1 MKTKRKIKKILFI
14 SGSRAEFFILE
25 KIFRET
31 SKHFDTKILLHA
43 GHTQKKY
50 GQLIYNIKKK
60 INNKRII
67 TIKTNF
73 GNSNKESQI
82 IKSFA
87 NQVDKIGKKLLF
99 EKPSVV
105 VLVGDRTETL
115 AAASASV
122 ICNIPIVHL
131 HGGEL
136 SFGSMDEKL
145 RHAISKL
152 SSIHFV
158 SHKIYKERLIQMGED
173 KSKIKIIGAPALL
186 NYLNLKIDKLNFF
199 KQFGLMNKKYI
210 LVCLNSYISK
220 KETDFFSNKMFNT
233 LDKFDITKIVTYPN
247 PDLYNKSI
255 IENIEKRKSRKDYK
269 IFKFLG
275 SDYPKFLKYCNFL
288 IGNTSSGIIEAPYF
302 SKFFLNL
309 GSRQEGREYSKKTTI
324 NLKIN
329 KQNMFAIIKKTL
341 KKRKIKSENLYFKKN
356 CLKIFIQYLKKINL
370 EELNSKKFFDKI

>member
-1 MKTKRKIKKILFI
+1 LKIKRKIKKVLFI

-25 KIFRET
+25 KLFYET
-31 SKHFDTKILLHA
+31 LKYFDTKILLHA

-50 GQLIYNIKKK
+50 GQLIKDIKKK
-60 INNKRII
+60 ISKKNILS
-67 TIKTNF
+67 IKTNF
-73 GNSNKESQI
+73 GNSNNELQI

-87 NQVDKIGKKLLF
+87 KQVDKIGKKLLS

-105 VLVGDRTETL
+105 ILVGDRTETL

-122 ICNIPIVHL
+122 ICNIPIIHI

-136 SFGSMDEKL
+136 SLGSMDEKL

-158 SHKIYKERLIQMGED
+158 SHKIYKKRLIQMGEN

-186 NYLNLKIDKLNFF
+186 NYSGLKIDKISFF
-199 KQFGLMNKKYI
+199 KKFDLTEKKYI
-210 LVCLNSYISK
+210 LVCLNSYILK
-220 KETDFFSNKMFNT
+220 KETDYFSEKMFNA
-233 LDKFDITKIVTYPN
+233 LDKFNITKIVTYPN

-255 IENIEKRKSRKDYK
+255 IDNIEKRKKRKDYK

-275 SDYPKFLKYCNFL
+275 GDYPKFLKYCNFL

-309 GSRQEGREYSKKTTI
+309 GSRQEGREFSKKTTI

-329 KQNMFAIIKKTL
+329 NKNMPLVIQEIL
-341 KKRKIKSENLYFKKN
+341 KKKYTKSENLYYNKN
-356 CLKIFIQYLKKINL
+356 CLKIFIKCLKKIDL
-370 EELNSKKFFDKI
+370 EEFNKKIFFDKL

>member
-25 KIFRET
+25 KIFYET
-31 SKHFDTKILLHA
+31 LKYFDTKILLHA

-50 GQLIYNIKKK
+50 GELIKDIKKK
-60 INNKRII
+60 ISKKKILS
-67 TIKTNF
+67 IKTNF
-73 GNSNKESQI
+73 GNSNHELQI

-87 NQVDKIGKKLLF
+87 KQVDRIGKKLLI

-105 VLVGDRTETL
+105 ILVGDRTETL

-122 ICNIPIVHL
+122 ICNIPVIHI

-136 SFGSMDEKL
+136 SLGSMDEKL
-145 RHAISKL
+145 RHAVSKL
-152 SSIHFV
+152 SSMHFV
-158 SHKIYKERLIQMGED
+158 SHEIHRKRLIQMGED
-173 KSKIKIIGAPALL
+173 ESKITIIGAPALL
-186 NYLNLKIDKLNFF
+186 NYAGLKVKKINFLR
-199 KQFGLMNKKYI
+199 KYGLTEKKYI

-220 KETDFFSNKMFNT
+220 KETDFFSKKMFNA
-233 LDKFDITKIVTYPN
+233 LDKFNITKIVTYPN

-255 IENIEKRKSRKDYK
+255 IENIEKRKKRKDYK

-275 SDYPKFLKYCNFL
+275 DDYPKFLKYCNFL

-309 GSRQEGREYSKKTTI
+309 GSRQEGREFSKKTTI
-324 NLKIN
+324 NFKIN
-329 KQNMFAIIKKTL
+329 DKNMTNVIQKVIKKKHT
-341 KKRKIKSENLYFKKN
+341 RSENLYYNKN
-356 CLKIFIQYLKKINL
+356 CLKIFIKSLKKIDL
-370 EELNSKKFFDKI
+370 DEFSKKNFFDKL